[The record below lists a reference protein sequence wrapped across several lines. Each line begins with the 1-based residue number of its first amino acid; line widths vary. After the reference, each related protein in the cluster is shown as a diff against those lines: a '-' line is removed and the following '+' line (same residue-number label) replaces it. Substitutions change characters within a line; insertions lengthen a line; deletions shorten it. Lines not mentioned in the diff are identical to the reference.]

1 MLKKIIATN
10 LTYNNN
16 TACEMVIILTR
27 NYKGSLK
34 ITGFICGKEV
44 QSYSF

>member
-1 MLKKIIATN
+1 MLKKIIAAN

-16 TACEMVIILTR
+16 TACEMVTILAR